1 MDGKRREHKKKA
13 GDYLEDTILAAVT
26 TDHCAG
32 KVQGSVAVFI
42 AEDEVE
48 QERTA
53 MLLARIMRGMSHDL
67 ENGVMIIVRH

>member
-1 MDGKRREHKKKA
+1 MN
-13 GDYLEDTILAAVT
+13 DTILAAVT
-26 TDHCAG
+26 TDAYAD

-42 AEDEVE
+42 AENPAE

-67 ENGVMIIVRH
+67 ENGVYIIVRH

>member
-1 MDGKRREHKKKA
+1 M
-13 GDYLEDTILAAVT
+13 EDTILAAVT
-26 TDHCAG
+26 TNDYAD

-67 ENGVMIIVRH
+67 ENGVMIVVRH

>member
-1 MDGKRREHKKKA
+1 MN
-13 GDYLEDTILAAVT
+13 DTILAAVT
-26 TDHCAG
+26 TDAYAN

-42 AEDEVE
+42 AEDTVE

-67 ENGVMIIVRH
+67 ENGVYIIVRH

>member
-1 MDGKRREHKKKA
+1 M
-13 GDYLEDTILAAVT
+13 EDTILAAVT
-26 TDHCAG
+26 TDACAD

-42 AEDEVE
+42 ADDEFE
-48 QERTA
+48 QQRTA